1 MKYEQLWKDIEA
13 LCALRGP
20 SGREAAVREYLIGE
34 IKGHADYEVDPLGNL
49 LVRKKGKNPAKK
61 VLQLSAHMDE
71 VGFIV
76 TGIDEKGFLSFAP
89 VGGVQPEVTGGRMV
103 LVGDDGIPG
112 MVGCKP
118 VHLCDEKERCDP
130 GKHSAMK
137 IDIGA
142 KDKADAEKRVA
153 PGDMVTF
160 TGPVLHY
167 GEGRVAGRAL
177 DDRAGCAMLLAMI
190 REELPCDCCF
200 SFTVQEEVGCFGG
213 KTAAYTLR
221 PDIAVAV
228 ETTTAG
234 DLAGVPE
241 ERKVCRLGQGP
252 VVSFMDRGTIYTYD
266 LYKRVRALAD
276 ENGIPN
282 QTKEG
287 VFGGNESRSLMTA
300 AGGCEVMAISIPS
313 RYLHSPACVADEKD
327 IENTLE
333 LLRLLPGALAL

>member
-1 MKYEQLWKDIEA
+1 MKSEQLWKDIEA

-20 SGREAAVREYLIGE
+20 SGREDAVREYLIHE
-34 IKGHADYEVDPLGNL
+34 IEGHAAYEVDPLGNL
-49 LVRKKGKNPAKK
+49 LVRKKGKAPACRI
-61 VLQLSAHMDE
+61 LQLSAHMDE

-76 TGIDEKGFLSFAP
+76 THIDEKGFLSFAP
-89 VGGVQPEVTGGRMV
+89 VGGVQPEVTGGRLV
-103 LVGDDGIPG
+103 LVGDNALPG
-112 MVGCKP
+112 MIGCKP
-118 VHLCDEKERCDP
+118 VHLCEGKEDKEP
-130 GKHSAMK
+130 GKLRDMK

-142 KDKADAEKRVA
+142 RDRAEAEKLVS

-160 TGPVLHY
+160 DGPVRHF

-190 REELPCDCCF
+190 REELACDCVF

-213 KTAAYTLR
+213 KTAAYTLQ
-221 PDIAVAV
+221 PEIAIAV

-266 LYKRVRALAD
+266 LYKKVRALAD
-276 ENGIPN
+276 AHGIPN

-300 AGGCEVMAISIPS
+300 RGGCEVLAVSIPS
-313 RYLHSPACVADEKD
+313 RYLHSPACVADEAD
-327 IENTLE
+327 VEHTLA
-333 LLRLLPGALAL
+333 LLRLLPEALAL

>member
-1 MKYEQLWKDIEA
+1 M
-13 LCALRGP
+13 
-20 SGREAAVREYLIGE
+20 
-34 IKGHADYEVDPLGNL
+34 
-49 LVRKKGKNPAKK
+49 
-61 VLQLSAHMDE
+61 
-71 VGFIV
+71 

-130 GKHSAMK
+130 GKLSAMK

-213 KTAAYTLR
+213 KTAAYALR

-266 LYKRVRALAD
+266 LYKKVRALAD